1 MLHIISRHRYPL
13 ALSILLTCVLP
24 SQYAGHQL
32 RSPAMSVC
40 VCECV
45 HKGDEGYERTCISR
59 TSANCSRAVA
69 AVLLLPLPLFFLF
82 LFLFSFCFCF
92 CFSSCSS
99 LCFCFCFAV
108 LLLLPPSC
116 TQLEAINFTCAQT
129 MRQTVGQ
136 KERQGDKEKERE
148 KKHQASVGEKLGK
161 CRKQ

>member
-1 MLHIISRHRYPL
+1 MLATSYGL
-13 ALSILLTCVLP
+13 QLYQCGCV
-24 SQYAGHQL
+24 
-32 RSPAMSVC
+32 SV
-40 VCECV
+40 CV
-45 HKGDEGYERTCISR
+45 HKGDEGHERTCTSR

-69 AVLLLPLPLFFLF
+69 AVLLLPLPFFF
-82 LFLFSFCFCF
+82 LFLFSFCFCS

-129 MRQTVGQ
+129 MRQTVRQ

-148 KKHQASVGEKLGK
+148 KTPSE
-161 CRKQ
+161 CWRKTRKMSKTIMSQKFPTL

>member
-32 RSPAMSVC
+32 RSPAMAVC
-40 VCECV
+40 VWVCV
-45 HKGDEGYERTCISR
+45 GAHKGDEGHERTCISR

-82 LFLFSFCFCF
+82 PFSFCF

-129 MRQTVGQ
+129 MRQTVRQ

-148 KKHQASVGEKLGK
+148 KHQASVGEKLGK

>member
-13 ALSILLTCVLP
+13 ALSILLTCVLS

-32 RSPAMSVC
+32 RSPAMAV
-40 VCECV
+40 CV
-45 HKGDEGYERTCISR
+45 HKGDEGHERTCISR

-69 AVLLLPLPLFFLF
+69 AVLLLPLPFFFLF
-82 LFLFSFCFCF
+82 SFCF

-129 MRQTVGQ
+129 MRQTVRQ

-148 KKHQASVGEKLGK
+148 KKPGE
-161 CRKQ
+161 CWRKTRKMSKTIMSQKFPTL